1 MSRLVPWLTPLLAL
15 AGIGVSSYLTWV
27 HYDVDALVCGIG
39 DCLEVQTSDYAEA
52 FGIPVAILGL
62 LMYVGILVLAVL
74 RIARPALSGMLTAAL
89 FTGTLAG
96 LIYSAWL
103 TYVEIWVLEAICQWC
118 VVSAIITLAIVAIEA
133 TTLWRGEPEEL
144 A

>member
-27 HYDVDALVCGIG
+27 HYDVDALVCGLG
-39 DCLEVQTSDYAEA
+39 DCLEVQTSDYAEV

-62 LMYVGILVLAVL
+62 LMYVGILVLGLL
-74 RIARPALSGMLTAAL
+74 RIARPALSGMLTVAL

-96 LIYSAWL
+96 VIYSAWL
-103 TYVEIWVLEAICQWC
+103 TYVEIWVIEAICQWC
-118 VVSAIITLAIVAIEA
+118 VVSAIITLAIFAVETI
-133 TTLWRGEPEEL
+133 TLWRTEPSDL